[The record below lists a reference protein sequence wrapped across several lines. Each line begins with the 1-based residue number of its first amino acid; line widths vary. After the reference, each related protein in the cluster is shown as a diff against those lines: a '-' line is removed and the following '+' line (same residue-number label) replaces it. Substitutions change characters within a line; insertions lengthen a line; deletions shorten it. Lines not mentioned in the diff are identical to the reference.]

1 MRSLAGKKCFI
12 TGAASGIGRATALAA
27 AEQGAQLC
35 LTDIHE
41 VGLRET
47 VATIESQG
55 GTVLASQVLDI
66 ADHAAVAQFAH
77 TIHEA
82 HGAMDVVMN
91 IAGISI
97 WGSVDDLVHAQ
108 WRLAI
113 EVNLMGPIHVIECF
127 IPPMMAA
134 KRGGHLV
141 NVASAAGLFGLPFH
155 APYSASKFGLRG
167 VSEVLRHDLRRHGIS
182 VSLVCPG
189 AVDTGLVKTIQVA
202 GVDMQHPQVQAF
214 RQRFQRHA
222 ITPEQ
227 AAQAILKGM
236 QAKRWLVFTSAD
248 IRWGHWLYGKFAWP
262 CDVAMRVLNDMVYK
276 LRVTAPLAKRT
287 DAPSP
292 RHPE

>member
-41 VGLRET
+41 AGLRQT
-47 VATIESQG
+47 VATIEASG
-55 GTVLASQVLDI
+55 GTVLASQALDI
-66 ADHAAVAQFAH
+66 ADHAAVVQWAQA
-77 TIHEA
+77 IHGA

-97 WGSVDDLVHAQ
+97 WGSVDDLTHDQ
-108 WRLAI
+108 WRRSI
-113 EVNLMGPIHVIECF
+113 EVNLMGPIHVIECL

-134 KRGGHLV
+134 KRGGYLV

-167 VSEVLRHDLRRHGIS
+167 VSEVLRHDLRRHGIT

-189 AVDTGLVKTIQVA
+189 AVDTGLVNTIQVA

-222 ITPEQ
+222 VTPEQ
-227 AAQAILKGM
+227 AAAAIFKGM
-236 QAKRWLVFTSAD
+236 RAKRWLIFTSAD
-248 IRWGHWLYGKFAWP
+248 IRWGFWLYGKLAWP
-262 CDVAMRVLNDMVYK
+262 CDMAMRLLNDMVYK
-276 LRVTAPLAKRT
+276 LRQAAPLDKQT
-287 DAPSP
+287 DKPAP
-292 RHPE
+292 